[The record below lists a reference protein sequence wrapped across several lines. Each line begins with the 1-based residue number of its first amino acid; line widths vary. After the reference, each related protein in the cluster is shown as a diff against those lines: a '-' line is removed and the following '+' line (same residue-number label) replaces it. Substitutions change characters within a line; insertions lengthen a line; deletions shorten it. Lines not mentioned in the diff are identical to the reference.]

1 MKDLKYKIALV
12 AYYGP
17 LTIGAILASFYIAH
31 NTLRFNQLQT
41 EIQPLRQSII
51 KELEEIK

>member
-1 MKDLKYKIALV
+1 MKELKYKIALV